1 MDDQQNGTPE
11 SPRSSWGAFETALLG
26 GGVLVFLGVL
36 YTMQPLLSPP
46 VLAVAGLILLWP
58 LRKHRVVRAVLA
70 AGGFMLAFWMI
81 YGLSTVLTPFILV
94 YLLAYFFDPVVE
106 GLEQR
111 LRIPRW
117 LSSLLLTTVLVGVVA
132 VFVLLLVPNILS
144 EVETLGTRLLDSIGG
159 LREWLITAPFLDRLA
174 ETGVIE
180 KQDLINQIT
189 QTIQQQVSVLTSS
202 IPEAGQQVAE
212 SISSLFGLVMLL
224 AITPVLLFYTMK
236 DYPLIRQGLIELVET
251 LGWRRDYLSKA
262 GSIVGNY
269 LRGQLAI
276 SAIGAFNV
284 SVALIL
290 FDVPFALLIGLLG
303 GLLNMIPNLG
313 AVITTVVGLLIAMI
327 FGNPWLVDAF
337 IVFSVLMAQSLLEQA
352 ILTPNILSYQ
362 VGLHPVLIMLAL
374 FVFGYFLGLLGFL
387 IAVPATALILTA
399 YKAYRDDLNLEQAPV
414 SRSTPT
420 QFMQRFRTKRPRTTG
435 EGSAQDETFLSPQKR
450 KAATTREEDTSVA
463 ASDP

>member
-1 MDDQQNGTPE
+1 MQDAPNGTSEPN
-11 SPRSSWGAFETALLG
+11 RSQWGAFETALLV
-26 GGVLVFLGVL
+26 GGVVVFLGLL
-36 YTMQPLLSPP
+36 YTMQSLLSPP
-46 VLAVAGLILLWP
+46 LLAIAGLMLLWP
-58 LRKHRVVRAVLA
+58 LRKHQVVRAVLA
-70 AGGFMLAFWMI
+70 TGGFLLGFWMI
-81 YGLSTVLTPFILV
+81 YGLSTVLIPFVLV
-94 YLLAYFFDPVVE
+94 YLLAYFFDPIVE

-111 LRIPRW
+111 VRVPRW

-132 VFVLLLVPNILS
+132 LFLLLLVPNILS
-144 EVETLGTRLLDSIGG
+144 EVETLGTRLLDSIGD
-159 LREWLITAPFLDRLA
+159 LREWLVTAPLLDRLA

-189 QTIQQQVSVLTSS
+189 QTIQEQVGALTSS
-202 IPEAGQQVAE
+202 IPDAGQRVAE
-212 SISSLFGLVMLL
+212 SISSIFGLVTLL

-236 DYPLIRQGLIELVET
+236 DYPLIRNGLIELVTT
-251 LGWRRDYLSKA
+251 LGWRREYLSKA
-262 GSIVGNY
+262 GGIVGNY
-269 LRGQLAI
+269 LRGQLTI
-276 SAIGAFNV
+276 SAIAAFNV

-313 AVITTVVGLLIAMI
+313 AVITNIVGLLIAMI
-327 FGNPWLVDAF
+327 FGDPWLVDAF

-374 FVFGYFLGLLGFL
+374 FVFGYFLGLFGFL

-399 YKAYRDDLNLEQAPV
+399 YKAYREDLNLEKAPI

-420 QFMQRFRTKRPRTTG
+420 QFMQRFRTKRTHET
-435 EGSAQDETFLSPQKR
+435 ESAMPEDETFLSPQKR
-450 KAATTREEDTSVA
+450 KAAAAREDDPSVI